1 MKKYQSTP
9 DKHFLPDYA
18 KVSQFGSDNQTGA
31 SWRVL
36 KMIEKAADG
45 HIEQSLALAAEGAAW
60 P

>member
-1 MKKYQSTP
+1 M
-9 DKHFLPDYA
+9 
-18 KVSQFGSDNQTGA
+18 QFGSDNQTGA